1 MVLKYGNN
9 PNKSLGLW
17 YITSS
22 MKFSD
27 YISHH
32 QVFTT
37 AELMACCDS
46 PTAAEEQLRLAVR
59 SGYVERVRRG
69 LLVSNYGRFEGAA
82 VDPFAVVMA
91 ADGNAVVSYHS
102 ACEMHGVAHN
112 VSFACQFRSNR
123 VKTPFTFRGVD
134 YTPCGSVGD
143 TMSKLVRSGDA
154 SVRVAT
160 REQTIVDCLDRPGLA
175 GGAEEA
181 VRSVSAF
188 AYIDS
193 GALLGIVRKKSP
205 ATASRVGWLLSS
217 KVDDWHVADETLDE
231 LRSMLG
237 NGPYRL
243 GKPGA
248 EGSGWS
254 RDWNLVLPEPN
265 EEVATWVTKG

>member
-1 MVLKYGNN
+1 
-9 PNKSLGLW
+9 
-17 YITSS
+17 

-59 SGYVERVRRG
+59 SGCVERVRRG

-91 ADGNAVVSYHS
+91 ADGDAVVSYHS

-112 VSFACQFRSNR
+112 VSFACQFRSDR

-134 YTPCGSVGD
+134 YVPCGSVGD
-143 TMSKLVRSGDA
+143 VASKLVRSGDA
-154 SVRVAT
+154 SVRAAT

-175 GGAEEA
+175 GGVEEA
-181 VRSVSAF
+181 VRSVSAL

-193 GALLGIVRKKSP
+193 EALLGIVRGKTP
-205 ATASRVGWLLSS
+205 ATASRVGWLLSE
-217 KVDDWHVADETLDE
+217 KADDWHVADELLGE
-231 LRSMLG
+231 LKGMLG

-243 GKPGA
+243 GKPSA
-248 EGSGWS
+248 RGSGWS
-254 RDWNLVLPEPN
+254 RDWRLVLPEAN
-265 EEVATWVTKG
+265 EEVSTWVTKG